1 MPDDRLRGL
10 RRMEPDRLAWIALA
24 GLLVVGAA
32 FIYYETRGT
41 TPLADEWGWALE
53 RRGGGLDTF
62 LKPHNEHFSL
72 IPVAL
77 YKLLFVTAGLGNNGP
92 YRAMVVAGHLSCVA
106 LVFVY
111 AKRRVGSYLA
121 LLGAALLLFF
131 GPGWQNI
138 LWPFQIG
145 SLLSLGAGLGALLML
160 DRADRRG
167 DVGACLLLGV
177 SLASSGLGLA
187 IALGVAVDLLW
198 GGRRWR
204 RAWIVAA
211 PLALYA
217 LWWIGYGNAHNFVRH
232 NIVAVPGYA
241 ADAAAAAISSLAGL
255 TEAAALR
262 PDTPLAWGRPLAVL
276 AVVVLLWR
284 LAATQ
289 PVPRRVV
296 TLLAIVLSFWTLTA
310 LNRAQISTPFES
322 RYVYV
327 GAFFLLL
334 LAVEVAHGTRLPR
347 RARPLLAVAVAAAIV
362 SNLGV
367 LRDNAR
373 LVRSESQ
380 LVKADLAAVDI
391 GRPVA
396 RRDLA
401 LTTFPAYP
409 LLVVKVGPYLA
420 AKKAIGSPA
429 STPTELAGGTRGGTP
444 GRGSDPHRHPRDPPA
459 ARPAGLASRHA
470 ARGRSRRRGNGRPPG
485 RMCLDPA
492 RGSRARGREPST
504 GCRRPERRAGCDGAR
519 RLRDGQRAALRRRV
533 PARGQPGPLRLRRT
547 ADRPR
552 SLCSTVAR
560 SGRADGSGN
569 GMRRGIARAGGLRC
583 GTSPSRTRVPRA
595 RSRPAPSSSRGHRAP
610 RSRRRRTRPRRPRRA
625 GRRAARRAADRD
637 LRRCAGERVAALHPA
652 LGAQHAGTAQDREE
666 LLEELHGDVAAAGQL
681 ADRHRSVTAAPAEL
695 GEGLQRVRGLGGD
708 GDHGIDLRCRSY
720 GTRTHRR
727 LRAAAGA
734 DGPHLLPVRPARPEL
749 GARTGRRDRP
759 QARPHGRVRAAVVA
773 VVPRV
778 RFRRPVLAAV
788 ITLAYAATDEFH
800 QTFVHGRNGSPID
813 WGIDAAGVAVAWAL
827 TLRGRAVVSRQSS
840 VVRSGARTLAT
851 DD

>member
-1 MPDDRLRGL
+1 
-10 RRMEPDRLAWIALA
+10 MEPDRLAWIALA

-41 TPLADEWGWALE
+41 TLFSDEWGWALE

-77 YKLLFVTAGLGNNGP
+77 YKLLFVTVGLGDNGP
-92 YRAMVVAGHLSCVA
+92 YRAMVVAGQLTCVA

-121 LLGAALLLFF
+121 LLGAALLLFL

-145 SLLSLGAGLGALLML
+145 SLLSLAAGLGALLML
-160 DRADRRG
+160 DRADGRG
-167 DVGACLLLGV
+167 DVGACVLLGV

-187 IALGVAVDLLW
+187 IALGVAVEVLW
-198 GGRRWR
+198 GRRRWR
-204 RAWIVAA
+204 QAWIVAA

-289 PVPRRVV
+289 PVPRRVL

-322 RYVYV
+322 RYIYV

-373 LVRSESQ
+373 FLRSQAQ

-396 RRDLA
+396 RRDLV

-409 LLVVKVGPYLA
+409 LLVVKVGSYLA

-429 STPTELAGGTRGGTP
+429 STPTELAREPEAARRVADLTLIDIHRIRLQPAPRGLRPGTPPAVEAAAGGTVVRRGACV
-444 GRGSDPHRHPRDPPA
+444 SIL
-459 ARPAGLASRHA
+459 PAGATPADASHRLDVAVPSAGLVVTAHGGSVTVSVRRFA
-470 ARGRSRRRGNGRPPG
+470 DEFQPVGR
-485 RMCLDPA
+485 
-492 RGSRARGREPST
+492 
-504 GCRRPERRAGCDGAR
+504 
-519 RLRDGQRAALRRRV
+519 
-533 PARGQPGPLRLRRT
+533 
-547 ADRPR
+547 
-552 SLCSTVAR
+552 
-560 SGRADGSGN
+560 
-569 GMRRGIARAGGLRC
+569 
-583 GTSPSRTRVPRA
+583 RA
-595 RSRPAPSSSRGHRAP
+595 RSVSAVLRIGPDLSARPWHA
-610 RSRRRRTRPRRPRRA
+610 
-625 GRRAARRAADRD
+625 
-637 LRRCAGERVAALHPA
+637 RVAPTD
-652 LGAQHAGTAQDREE
+652 GAT
-666 LLEELHGDVAAAGQL
+666 V
-681 ADRHRSVTAAPAEL
+681 
-695 GEGLQRVRGLGGD
+695 
-708 GDHGIDLRCRSY
+708 C
-720 GTRTHRR
+720 
-727 LRAAAGA
+727 
-734 DGPHLLPVRPARPEL
+734 
-749 GARTGRRDRP
+749 
-759 QARPHGRVRAAVVA
+759 
-773 VVPRV
+773 
-778 RFRRPVLAAV
+778 
-788 ITLAYAATDEFH
+788 
-800 QTFVHGRNGSPID
+800 
-813 WGIDAAGVAVAWAL
+813 GV
-827 TLRGRAVVSRQSS
+827 G
-840 VVRSGARTLAT
+840 
-851 DD
+851 